1 MPEFFES
8 VAFETA
14 TEIEQLARLAYEL
27 RENRQAVLQ
36 FHEVADE
43 AALLQ
48 KIQSGEVDEHPAYEH
63 YLAARILEDTR
74 ETARAALAERVKEA
88 NRT

>member
-74 ETARAALAERVKEA
+74 ETARAALAERAKEA

>member
-14 TEIEQLARLAYEL
+14 TEIEQLARLVYEL

-48 KIQSGEVDEHPAYEH
+48 KIQSGEVAEHPAYEH

>member
-48 KIQSGEVDEHPAYEH
+48 KIQSGEVAEHPAYEH

>member
-8 VAFETA
+8 VPFETA

-27 RENRQAVLQ
+27 RENGNTVLQ
-36 FHEVADE
+36 FHGVVDE

-48 KIQSGEVDEHPAYEH
+48 KIQRGEVAEHPAYEH
-63 YLAARILEDTR
+63 YLAARILADTR
-74 ETARAALAERVKEA
+74 ETVRAALAERLKEA
-88 NRT
+88 NSK

>member
-8 VAFETA
+8 IAFETA

-27 RENRQAVLQ
+27 RENQRAVLQ
-36 FHEVADE
+36 FHEVTDE

-48 KIQSGEVDEHPAYEH
+48 KIQSGEVAEHPAYEH
-63 YLAARILEDTR
+63 YLAARILADTR
-74 ETARAALAERVKEA
+74 ETVRSALAERLKEA
-88 NRT
+88 NRK

>member
-27 RENRQAVLQ
+27 RENRQTVLR
-36 FHEVADE
+36 FHEVTDE

-48 KIQSGEVDEHPAYEH
+48 KIESGEVAEHPAYEH
-63 YLAARILEDTR
+63 YLAARILADTR
-74 ETARAALAERVKEA
+74 EAARAALAERMKEA

>member
-8 VAFETA
+8 VAFESA

>member
-43 AALLQ
+43 AALLH
-48 KIQSGEVDEHPAYEH
+48 KIQSGEVAEHPAYEH
-63 YLAARILEDTR
+63 YLAARILEDTH

>member
-36 FHEVADE
+36 FHGVADE

-48 KIQSGEVDEHPAYEH
+48 KIQSGEVAEHPAYEH
-63 YLAARILEDTR
+63 YLAARILADTR
-74 ETARAALAERVKEA
+74 ETARAALAERVQEA

>member
-48 KIQSGEVDEHPAYEH
+48 KIQSGEAAEHPAYEH

-74 ETARAALAERVKEA
+74 ETVRAALAERVKEA

>member
-1 MPEFFES
+1 MSEFFES
-8 VAFETA
+8 IAFETA

-27 RENRQAVLQ
+27 RENRQAILRS
-36 FHEVADE
+36 HETTDE

-48 KIQSGEVDEHPAYEH
+48 KIQTGEVAEHPAYEH
-63 YLAARILEDTR
+63 YLAARILADTR
-74 ETARAALAERVKEA
+74 ETARAVLAERLKEA